1 MNLTGN
7 TILITGG
14 GTGIGR
20 ALAIALAEQNHVIIC
35 GRREQPLA
43 DTVELAPKIKAYTC
57 DITNSEDIDTLR
69 RKLLADELPVNV
81 LINNAAILNHYHLG
95 KPENFDP
102 EQAALE
108 LNANLTAPIRL
119 AMALLPQLLQA
130 PNPTIINVGSPGGV
144 VPVSPTPIYS
154 ASKAGLHSFTQTLR
168 MHLAGK
174 AQVVEVFPPTV
185 ETHMTTGIRR
195 KKVSPEQ
202 CVAAILK
209 GLHSGADEVW
219 VGEGRVVRWMM
230 NLLPPSWVCRLV
242 NSQPS
247 MKV

>member
-7 TILITGG
+7 TNLITGG

-20 ALAIALAEQNHVIIC
+20 ALAIALAGENRVIIC

-43 DTVELAPKIKAYTC
+43 DTVEIAPNITAYTC
-57 DITNSEDIDTLR
+57 DITSTEEIDTLR
-69 RKLLADELPVNV
+69 RKLLGDNLQINV

-102 EQAALE
+102 ELAALE

-119 AMALLPQLLQA
+119 TMALLPQLLQN

-168 MHLAGK
+168 LHLEGK
-174 AQVVEVFPPTV
+174 ARVIEVFPPTV
-185 ETHMTTGIRR
+185 ETNMTSGIRR
-195 KKVSPEQ
+195 KKVTPEQ
-202 CVAAILK
+202 CLPAILK
-209 GLHSGADEVW
+209 GLQSDANEVW

-230 NLLPPSWVCRLV
+230 NLLPPSWVCKLV

>member
-1 MNLTGN
+1 MDLTGN

-20 ALAIALAEQNHVIIC
+20 ALALALAEQNRVIIC

-43 DTVELAPKIKAYTC
+43 DTVECAPNITAYTC
-57 DITNSEDIDTLR
+57 DITSPEEIDTLR
-69 RKLLADELPVNV
+69 RKLLADNFQINV

-95 KPENFDP
+95 KPENFDAKL
-102 EQAALE
+102 AALE

-119 AMALLPQLLQA
+119 TMALLPQLLQA
-130 PNPTIINVGSPGGV
+130 PSPTIVNVGSPGGV

-168 MHLAGK
+168 IHLEGK
-174 AQVVEVFPPTV
+174 ARVVEVFPPTV
-185 ETHMTTGIRR
+185 ETSMTSGIRR
-195 KKVSPEQ
+195 KKVTPEQ
-202 CVAAILK
+202 CLPAILK
-209 GLHSGADEVW
+209 GLSSGADEVW

-230 NLLPPSWVCRLV
+230 NLLPPSWVCKLV

-247 MKV
+247 MQV